1 MSQPGTRS
9 DTSFVAI
16 KGTKHGLT
24 VTLLN
29 GPVDETLTELDERLT
44 RTAAFFKGAQVTL
57 NVENPGVGAPQL
69 TAIEEM
75 LGRHQITL
83 RRLGA
88 ASAELAAAG
97 AARGLEV
104 TGPENHEPRPSAPV
118 LPRVPEAR
126 SASAEMEPHEGAAGY
141 PAIVLRRT
149 VRSGTAVRHEGHIIV
164 VGDVNPGA
172 ELIAAGDVIVWG
184 KLRGLVHAGA
194 LGDADAIVCALHL
207 EPTQLRIGNTLA
219 RMPERRKR
227 KPAPEMA
234 VIRGG
239 KIEIVEWS

>member
-9 DTSFVAI
+9 DTSLVAI
-16 KGTKHGLT
+16 KGSKHGLT

-29 GPVDETLTELDERLT
+29 GPVNDTLTELDERLT

-57 NVENPGVGAPQL
+57 NVENAGIGGPQL
-69 TAIEEM
+69 DAIAEM

-83 RRLGA
+83 RRLAA
-88 ASAELAAAG
+88 ASAELASAG
-97 AARGLEV
+97 SARGLEV
-104 TGPENHEPRPSAPV
+104 VAAESLDVRPSAPA
-118 LPRVPEAR
+118 LPRVAAAR
-126 SASAEMEPHEGAAGY
+126 PPIAESEPPDTAAGY
-141 PAIVLRRT
+141 PAIVVRRT

-194 LGDADAIVCALHL
+194 LGDASAIVCALHL

-227 KPAPEMA
+227 KAAPEMA
-234 VIRGG
+234 AIRDG